1 MEKANCLKAIR
12 VLEKKTND
20 RPSPEDILINIAET
34 CKDLDLEEEGWANFY
49 AYITCNDR
57 EKWEYKLKSEL
68 KTLGDLTETE
78 MKLIEIDLEKKA
90 NDRNVVHRAFE
101 NGIET
106 FVETRYIR
114 EEEDEKKEE

>member
-1 MEKANCLKAIR
+1 MEKANCLQAIR
-12 VLEKKTND
+12 ELEKKTND

-34 CKDLDLEEEGWANFY
+34 CKDLDLGSDGWANFY

-57 EKWEYKLKSEL
+57 ENWVYKPKSEL

-78 MKLIEIDLEKKA
+78 WKLIESDLDKKT
-90 NDRNVVHRAFE
+90 NDKNVVHRAFE

-106 FVETRYIR
+106 FIETRYNR
-114 EEEDEKKEE
+114 EDEEKKED

>member
-1 MEKANCLKAIR
+1 MEKANCLQAIR
-12 VLEKKTND
+12 VLEKKSND
-20 RPSPEDILINIAET
+20 RPSPEDVLINIAET
-34 CKDLDLEEEGWANFY
+34 CKDIDLHEEGWANFY

-57 EKWEYKLKSEL
+57 ENWEYKPKSEL

-78 MKLIEIDLEKKA
+78 MKLIEIDLDKKT
-90 NDRNVVHRAFE
+90 NDRNVVHKVFE

-114 EEEDEKKEE
+114 EEEDEKKED